1 MSFHQGLSRS
11 FSSQKRLTEPG
22 WPVGAPRQRFTDKKI
37 RILGLVYIY
46 IYTVYIY
53 GLKITYRLGINTVI
67 NITGRVEVIHEEGVT
82 YRGTLVIYRGTL
94 VTFKGDLVYLQGD
107 LDYL

>member
-1 MSFHQGLSRS
+1 MSRS
-11 FSSQKRLTEPG
+11 FSSQKRLTEQPG

-67 NITGRVEVIHEEGVT
+67 NITGRVEVIQL
-82 YRGTLVIYRGTL
+82 RGGYV
-94 VTFKGDLVYLQGD
+94 
-107 LDYL
+107 